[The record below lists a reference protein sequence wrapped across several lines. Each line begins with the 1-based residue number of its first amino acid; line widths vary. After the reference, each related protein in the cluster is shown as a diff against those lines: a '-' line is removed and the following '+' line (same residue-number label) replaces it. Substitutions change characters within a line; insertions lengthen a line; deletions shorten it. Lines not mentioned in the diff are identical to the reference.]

1 VASASNI
8 VLAATAVSF
17 ANEWYQENQASS
29 GLDPFAGINIRIPV
43 AGGLLAILMAGLSRV
58 NEEFAT
64 GLATIMFVTVL
75 ATPFHGKS
83 PLETL
88 ASMVVAKPK
97 RG

>member
-1 VASASNI
+1 MASASNI

-17 ANEWYQENQASS
+17 ANEWFQENQQATD
-29 GLDPFAGINIRIPV
+29 LNPFTGINLRIPI
-43 AGGLLAILMAGLSRV
+43 AGGLLAVLMAGLAKV
-58 NEEFAT
+58 NDEFAT
-64 GLATIMFVTVL
+64 GLATIMFITVL

-88 ASMVVAKPK
+88 ASAMVARPK